1 MQPQISRVMHI
12 ASSTTGMEM
21 VLDAQTIAQTILD
34 GFDKHYRIFIDITR
48 AAKQRFEDC
57 DWTGE
62 SEAAK
67 TRITFYTTRVRETA
81 SHLHNHHNLITCDE
95 PLWKQVKIEYIHR
108 LIAHKHKQ
116 PELAETFFNSVFT
129 FLFHRRYYHND
140 LIFVRPVMSTAYLD
154 DEQITYIGL
163 YPTRNGLTRTVHKA
177 LQLNDL
183 SLPYEDLNRDVRRI
197 VTCVKNEIL
206 PKLKLRIHFQLRVLT
221 RLFYR
226 NKAAYLIGM
235 GVNGDDNIPFAV
247 PLLNN
252 EKGGVYV
259 DALIHEP
266 TDITNLFSFA
276 RTYFM
281 VNTYAPSA
289 IVGFLARMLPFK
301 SKADL
306 YTSIG
311 LQKQGKSEFYRDFL
325 HHLNHSSDQLEIA
338 PGIKGMVMTVF
349 NLPSYPY
356 VFKVINDKFA
366 PPKKTS
372 REKIKQKYQIIKM
385 HDRVGRMADTL
396 EYSYAAFPLE
406 RISKE
411 LMAEFESK
419 IPSSMEI
426 ESGQLIIRH
435 LYIERRL
442 TPLNMYLDNKDQE
455 HCEDVISD
463 YAQAIMDMA
472 VANIFAGDLLLK
484 NFGVTRHGRVIFYDY
499 DEIEFMT
506 DMNFRKIPEPMT
518 PEQEMASE
526 PWYSIAD
533 LDVFPEE
540 FVHFITGNPQ
550 LKRFILDKYKALFN
564 ADYWKSV
571 QEDIR
576 NQRYHD
582 VFPYSSR
589 IRFKNLFDESSK
601 EESA

>member
-1 MQPQISRVMHI
+1 
-12 ASSTTGMEM
+12 ME
-21 VLDAQTIAQTILD
+21 LDAQSISKIILE
-34 GFDKHYRIFIDITR
+34 GFDKHYRIFIEITR
-48 AAKQRFEDC
+48 AAKQRFELC
-57 DWTGE
+57 DWDGE

-67 TRITFYTTRVRETA
+67 TRITLYTIRVRETA
-81 SHLHNHHNLITCDE
+81 GFLHNHYDLLECDE
-95 PLWKQVKIEYIHR
+95 KLWQKVKIEYIHR
-108 LIAHKHKQ
+108 LYLHKQ

-129 FLFHRRYYHND
+129 WLFHRRYYHND
-140 LIFVRPVMSTAYLD
+140 LIFVRPAVSTAYLD
-154 DEQITYIGL
+154 DEQVTYIGL
-163 YPTRNGLTRTVHKA
+163 YPTRNGLTRTVRRI

-197 VTCVKNEIL
+197 VTRIKQALL

-226 NKAAYLIGM
+226 NKAAYIIGM
-235 GVNGDDNIPFAV
+235 GVNGDEILPFAI

-252 EKGGVYV
+252 ENGGIYV
-259 DALIHEP
+259 DALLDEP
-266 TDITNLFSFA
+266 NDITNLFSFA
-276 RTYFM
+276 RAYFM
-281 VNTYAPSA
+281 VDTGTPSA
-289 IVGFLARMLPFK
+289 IVGFLDRMLPHK

-325 HHLNHSSDQLEIA
+325 HHLNHSSDDLEIA

-356 VFKVINDKFA
+356 VFKVINDSFP
-366 PPKKTS
+366 PPKKTT
-372 REKIKQKYQIIKM
+372 RAKIKEKYQIIKM

-411 LMAEFESK
+411 LMQEFEQK
-419 IPSSMEI
+419 IPSSIEI
-426 ESGQLIIRH
+426 ENDQLIIRH

-442 TPLNMYLDNKDQE
+442 TPLNMYLDDKDEE
-455 HCEDVISD
+455 HCQQVISD
-463 YAQAIMDMA
+463 YARAIMEMA

-506 DMNFRKIPEPMT
+506 DINFRAIPEAMT

-526 PWYSIAD
+526 PWYSIGD

-540 FVHFITGNPQ
+540 FIHFMTGNPK
-550 LKRFILDKYKALFN
+550 LKRFIIDKYKPLFN

-576 NQRYHD
+576 NKRYHD
-582 VFPYSSR
+582 IFPYTSG
-589 IRFKNLFDESSK
+589 IRFKNLYPGSDNK
-601 EESA
+601 NDNN